1 MKDEDKKKTP
11 KKCDHIDLL
20 HDGVNRITVNVKTEE
35 KNKIKLHY
43 LCSWWDI
50 LEETKLQKTFSA
62 DTIKE
67 VESFLHSPREWQN
80 ERL

>member
-1 MKDEDKKKTP
+1 MRSVHKCNKKKQINLGYYDIFP
-11 KKCDHIDLL
+11 EAQDIL
-20 HDGVNRITVNVKTEE
+20 E